1 MTGIWVLE
9 LTGFGL
15 SLEQPT
21 VTEQMIRTAAKTAM
35 LPCLPQVTEL
45 RVSAMLRRALMRV
58 MGGGLLPGLGALS
71 NAAGVPCAGVLI
83 WRGLGE

>member
-1 MTGIWVLE
+1 M
-9 LTGFGL
+9 GFGL

-21 VTEQMIRTAAKTAM
+21 VTEQMIRTAVKTAM

-58 MGGGLLPGLGALS
+58 MAGGLLPGLGDLS
-71 NAAGVPCAGVLI
+71 HAAGVPCGRALI
-83 WRGLGE
+83 LRGLGE